1 MAATALSN
9 KDVGDCPI
17 DGPMRTAELG
27 RSMTG
32 ITERMLI
39 RTYNATWLELQKHH
53 VGIAQ
58 LLATVNALLLEGGQF
73 SPCPLNSREP
83 GRADQPGL
91 AAEFGRDDAQPGKE
105 VEPGV
110 SGQLRA

>member
-1 MAATALSN
+1 VTDGLRWIGHQNSAALAISQNGQAQAAATASTT
-9 KDVGDCPI
+9 KRART
-17 DGPMRTAELG
+17 GP
-27 RSMTG
+27 
-32 ITERMLI
+32 
-39 RTYNATWLELQKHH
+39 
-53 VGIAQ
+53 
-58 LLATVNALLLEGGQF
+58 GQV
-73 SPCPLNSREP
+73 SPGPLNSREP